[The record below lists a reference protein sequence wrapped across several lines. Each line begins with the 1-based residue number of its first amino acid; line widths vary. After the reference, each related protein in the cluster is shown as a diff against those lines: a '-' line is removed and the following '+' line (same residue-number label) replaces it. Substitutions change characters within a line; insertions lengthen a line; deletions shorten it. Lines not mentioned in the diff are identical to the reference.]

1 MHQLP
6 CKTPHVWHQLT
17 YPHTLFPAPCLSL
30 HCQGLDEVVDRVE
43 VLTQLVADGQD
54 VLAQQWATSLGRDYQ
69 VQAPPASTLL
79 ATHGSFCRTRML
91 RWPPWGLMAGAP
103 HGAVPA
109 VCCHQV
115 SFVEACVALDRL
127 KPAARAVR
135 QLKLGAEFP
144 NVEALYRQRS
154 LARLVGK
161 RLWPVALSYA
171 GSEVSL
177 QVFAGRRWW
186 QASS

>member
-1 MHQLP
+1 M
-6 CKTPHVWHQLT
+6 
-17 YPHTLFPAPCLSL
+17 
-30 HCQGLDEVVDRVE
+30 
-43 VLTQLVADGQD
+43 
-54 VLAQQWATSLGRDYQ
+54 
-69 VQAPPASTLL
+69 
-79 ATHGSFCRTRML
+79 
-91 RWPPWGLMAGAP
+91 
-103 HGAVPA
+103 GAVPA

-177 QVFAGRRWW
+177 QVCAGRRWW
-186 QASS
+186 QASSCETVQEGAGIGVGLEVDLHTCAGVRSS

>member
-1 MHQLP
+1 
-6 CKTPHVWHQLT
+6 
-17 YPHTLFPAPCLSL
+17 
-30 HCQGLDEVVDRVE
+30 
-43 VLTQLVADGQD
+43 
-54 VLAQQWATSLGRDYQ
+54 
-69 VQAPPASTLL
+69 
-79 ATHGSFCRTRML
+79 
-91 RWPPWGLMAGAP
+91 
-103 HGAVPA
+103 
-109 VCCHQV
+109 
-115 SFVEACVALDRL
+115 VALDRL

-177 QVFAGRRWW
+177 QVCALAGRGDMCVHASCRDTVQVVRWLV
-186 QASS
+186 